1 MLAVQG
7 QRQRRA
13 CNKFERF
20 RGYPYHWLPPHQAPP
35 RCPQRTLCKHHV
47 QSSSVEL
54 LDQRR
59 THTDLDLK
67 LHIRMSA
74 CKPTECRRQRTTSNF
89 FDCSK
94 AHGAGKW
101 RRCKAAASRFFQLQQ
116 AARVTQEH
124 LAVIG
129 QGHRSGGATKKRSLG
144 LELKTFDLLAH
155 GRLREVQPLRRAVEA
170 PAFSDGNKR
179 TQQLE
184 FH

>member
-1 MLAVQG
+1 MGGGVGKHPGPGVKARGDGGLEK
-7 QRQRRA
+7 
-13 CNKFERF
+13 KFELSGAAHHNGRP
-20 RGYPYHWLPPHQAPP
+20 PYQASP

-47 QSSSVEL
+47 QPSSVEL
-54 LDQRR
+54 LDKRR

-67 LHIRMSA
+67 LHIRMRA

-89 FDCSK
+89 FDCAK

-144 LELKTFDLLAH
+144 LELKTFDLLTH
-155 GRLREVQPLRRAVEA
+155 G
-170 PAFSDGNKR
+170 
-179 TQQLE
+179 
-184 FH
+184 

>member
-7 QRQRRA
+7 QRQRCA
-13 CNKFERF
+13 CNKIERF
-20 RGYPYHWLPPHQAPP
+20 RGCPYQWLPPRQASP

-59 THTDLDLK
+59 PDPDLDLK
-67 LHIRMSA
+67 LNIRRRA
-74 CKPTECRRQRTTSNF
+74 GKPAECRWQRTTSNF

-94 AHGAGKW
+94 AHRAGKW
-101 RRCKAAASRFFQLQQ
+101 RRRKAAASRFFQLQQ

-155 GRLREVQPLRRAVEA
+155 G
-170 PAFSDGNKR
+170 
-179 TQQLE
+179 
-184 FH
+184 